1 MFLAFLAVSAPDL
14 NDINGKT
21 KSRWNR
27 AETARNAKNISQTKQ
42 ADKVASFDVFY
53 LTKSYNISLTQ
64 LTRELRACPNP
75 TVEVWVI

>member
-1 MFLAFLAVSAPDL
+1 MFLTFLAVSAPDL
-14 NDINGKT
+14 SDINGKT

-53 LTKSYNISLTQ
+53 PYKFL
-64 LTRELRACPNP
+64 
-75 TVEVWVI
+75 